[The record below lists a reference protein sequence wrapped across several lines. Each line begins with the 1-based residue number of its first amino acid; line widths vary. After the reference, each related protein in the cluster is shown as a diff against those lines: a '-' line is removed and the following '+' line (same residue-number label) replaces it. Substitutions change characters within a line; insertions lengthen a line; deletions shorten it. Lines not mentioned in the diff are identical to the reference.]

1 MADFRER
8 RAIFV
13 ARQRRF
19 VAVVGPCAI
28 AAVAIIALGAAMPA
42 RGYPFPVGVAA
53 LLGLLAVALMPVQ
66 RDRPGPKLALFVALC
81 TLVVLIL
88 AAL

>member
-13 ARQRRF
+13 AGQRRF

-28 AAVAIIALGAAMPA
+28 AATAIIALGAALPA
-42 RGYPFPVGVAA
+42 RGYPFPLGVAA

-66 RDRPGPKLALFVALC
+66 RDHPGPKLALFAALC

-88 AAL
+88 GAL